1 MNTLATLDRNRLTPH
16 TVGFDSLFDR
26 LFDTDFHTTSG
37 GFPPYNIVKNDDYN
51 YQIEMALAGYSKK
64 DIDIELKEGTLS
76 ISSKKIEDDTNENT
90 LIHRGISHKSF
101 KRSFTLSDEMKV
113 KDATMKDGMLIISLE
128 RIVPDHK
135 KPQMIE
141 VK

>member
-1 MNTLATLDRNRLTPH
+1 MNTLATLDRNRLIPY

-113 KDATMKDGMLIISLE
+113 KGAKMENGMLYIALE

-135 KPQMIE
+135 KPQTIE

>member
-1 MNTLATLDRNRLTPH
+1 M
-16 TVGFDSLFDR
+16 
-26 LFDTDFHTTSG
+26 
-37 GFPPYNIVKNDDYN
+37 
-51 YQIEMALAGYSKK
+51 
-64 DIDIELKEGTLS
+64 LS
-76 ISSKKIEDDTNENT
+76 VSSKENEEKLDEETT
-90 LIHRGISHKSF
+90 LIHKGISHRHF